1 MEWGGLASPP
11 TEMKKMYEQDK
22 NVYNTDI
29 IHFKG
34 KENIMKMHEELEN
47 EIASTKVED
56 GSCAMWWL
64 GQMGYVL
71 KFDDNKLIYLDAYLT
86 DNPRRTVPPMLT
98 IEELGEPLLIMGSHN
113 HSDHIDR
120 PIWKEIAQINKD
132 VTFVVPEIHKGIVSE
147 LGIDADRIDGLND
160 LMSIDCDGI
169 TITGVASA
177 HEFLDKDEDSGLYPF
192 LGFIIEYN
200 GVTIYHTGDTCR
212 YEGLFPKIKG
222 FKPDVMILP
231 INGRDAVRLESGCI
245 GNLTYQEAA
254 DFAGYVKPQLTIPG
268 HFEMFAHN
276 AEDPDLFVEYMRVK
290 YPELNVTVPEHGEKI
305 IINSK

>member
-1 MEWGGLASPP
+1 MKFII
-11 TEMKKMYEQDK
+11 TE
-22 NVYNTDI
+22 
-29 IHFKG
+29 G
-34 KENIMKMHEELEN
+34 KTMRMHEELEK
-47 EIASTKVED
+47 EIASTKVEQ

-64 GQMGYVL
+64 GQMGCAI
-71 KFDDNKLIYLDAYLT
+71 KFAGNKLLYVDAYLS
-86 DNPRRTVPPMLT
+86 DSPKRTVPPLLT
-98 IEELGEPLLIMGSHN
+98 VEEIGDPLLILGSHN

-120 PIWKEIAQINKD
+120 PIWREIAKIDKD
-132 VTFVVPEIHKGIVSE
+132 VTFVVPEIHKAGIVSE

-169 TITGVASA
+169 TVTAVASA

-192 LGFIIEYN
+192 LGFVLKYN
-200 GVTIYHTGDTCR
+200 GITIYHPGDTCR

-231 INGRDAVRLESGCI
+231 INGRDAVRFEKNTI

-254 DFAGYVKPQLTIPG
+254 DFAGYVKPKLTIPG

-276 AEDPDLFVEYMRVK
+276 GEDPELFTEYMRVK
-290 YPELNVTVPEHGEKI
+290 YPKLDVMIPKHGEKI
-305 IINSK
+305 VVNS

>member
-1 MEWGGLASPP
+1 
-11 TEMKKMYEQDK
+11 
-22 NVYNTDI
+22 
-29 IHFKG
+29 
-34 KENIMKMHEELEN
+34 MKMHEELKN
-47 EIASTKVED
+47 EIASTKVET

-64 GQMGYVL
+64 GQMGYAI
-71 KFDDNKLIYLDAYLT
+71 KFGDNKLIYLDTYLS
-86 DNPRRTVPPMLT
+86 NKPKRTVPPLLKV
-98 IEELGEPLLIMGSHN
+98 EELGKPLLVMGTHN

-120 PIWKEIAQINKD
+120 PIWKEIAEADKE
-132 VTFVVPEIHKGIVSE
+132 VTFVVPEIHKSGIVSE

-160 LMSIDCDGI
+160 FMSIDCDGI

-177 HEFLDKDEDSGLYPF
+177 HEFLYKDEDSGLYPF

-200 GVTIYHTGDTCR
+200 GITIYHAGDTCR

-222 FKPDVMILP
+222 FKPDVMMLP

-254 DFAGYVKPQLTIPG
+254 DFAGYVQPKITIPG

-276 AEDPDLFVEYMRVK
+276 SEDPELFSEYMRVK
-290 YPELNVTVPEHGEKI
+290 YPDLDVLIPEHGEKI
-305 IINSK
+305 VFKD

>member
-1 MEWGGLASPP
+1 LVIES
-11 TEMKKMYEQDK
+11 KKK
-22 NVYNTDI
+22 I
-29 IHFKG
+29 RR
-34 KENIMKMHEELEN
+34 NIMKTNRELMF
-47 EIASTKVED
+47 EIAEIEVEQ

-64 GQMGYVL
+64 GQMGYAI
-71 KFDDNKLIYLDAYLT
+71 KFAGNKLIYVDAYLS

-98 IEELGEPLLIMGSHN
+98 VEEIGEPLLIMGTHN

-120 PIWKEIAQINKD
+120 PIWKEIAEINKD
-132 VTFVVPEIHKGIVSE
+132 VTFVVPEIHKAGIVSE
-147 LGIDADRIDGLND
+147 LGIAADRIDGLND
-160 LMSIDCDGI
+160 FMSIDCDGL

-177 HEFLDKDEDSGLYPF
+177 HEFLHKDEDSGLYPF
-192 LGFIIEYN
+192 LGFVIEC
-200 GVTIYHTGDTCR
+200 GGITIYHPGDTCR

-254 DFAGYVKPQLTIPG
+254 DFAGYVKPKLTIPG

-276 AEDPDLFVEYMRVK
+276 AEDPLLFKEYMRVK
-290 YPELNVTVPEHGEKI
+290 YPDLDVKIPDHGAKFVV
-305 IINSK
+305 S